1 MIHQESS
8 RRAAVRPAS
17 SIMPVNRA
25 LPFRIAAPAMMAL
38 AVMQFLSCSLA
49 SVHESPS
56 GQSEVPA
63 SAQHSGD
70 GREGRQHLLFTGSL
84 MHHGRLSVANSNE
97 IVPWDALLRL
107 KKHCSTGQDYDNE
120 LRPLIAVPAKR
131 AYSLIYSTE
140 DGTWTRISSVD
151 NLWGKVRVD
160 DEDDAAV
167 FFDLIGGPL
176 TKPFFLDARG
186 WEIRRHTRG
195 WSQPYYCELPDSR
208 FEALGLQ
215 ERKIERVHGGFIVR
229 RAMYMPEVSRIAGSA
244 PFNWPGAEQHP
255 PRIVQARE
263 FVSTE
268 GFYLFGIDRIICEA
282 DDCPSLVLPDRDAM
296 KFAFSRASTET
307 SMQP

>member
-1 MIHQESS
+1 MIHQKSG

-17 SIMPVNRA
+17 SKMPVHRA
-25 LPFRIAAPAMMAL
+25 LSFRIAAPAMTAL
-38 AVMQFLSCSLA
+38 AVMQFLSCSSA
-49 SVHESPS
+49 TVHESTS
-56 GQSEVPA
+56 GQSQAPA

-70 GREGRQHLLFTGSL
+70 GLKGWQHLLFTGSL
-84 MHHGRLSVANSNE
+84 LHHGRLSVANSNE
-97 IVPWDALLRL
+97 IVPWEALLRL
-107 KKHCSTGQDYDNE
+107 KNHGWSGPDYDNE
-120 LRPLIAVPAKR
+120 LRPLIAVPARR
-131 AYSLIYSTE
+131 AYSLIYSTD
-140 DGTWTRISSVD
+140 DGTWSRISSID
-151 NLWGKVRVD
+151 NLWGKVRVE

-186 WEIRRHTRG
+186 WEIRRHSRDG
-195 WSQPYYCELPDSR
+195 SQPYYCVLPDSR

-229 RAMYMPEVSRIAGSA
+229 RAMYMPQVSRIAGPA

-282 DDCPSLVLPDRDAM
+282 DDCPSVVLPDRDAM
-296 KFAFSRASTET
+296 KFAFSRAWTQAST
-307 SMQP
+307 QP